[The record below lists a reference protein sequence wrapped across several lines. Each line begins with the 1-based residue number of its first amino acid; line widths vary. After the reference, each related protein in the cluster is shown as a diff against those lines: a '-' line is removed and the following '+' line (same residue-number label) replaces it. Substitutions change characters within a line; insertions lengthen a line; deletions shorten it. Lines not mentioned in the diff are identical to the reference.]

1 MLSDKTLM
9 INKVENTYLNLLR
22 TIILILASVLLIGS
36 IVAGLIGLFGISS
49 FGSGNVSPEKVSAD
63 AVIQEM
69 APEQPKPANPEPVKE
84 NVVAVDP
91 FQKDY
96 EKIID
101 IINDFGKAN
110 GDTFSN
116 KTEAVKW
123 VAELANNYNPDT
135 KAIYVKGLSETVDK
149 AVKSPILINRVKVK
163 PVPKS
168 PAAPVKPVAKAPVD
182 TETGDG
188 TDVPVE
194 QVIPEQEVVK
204 PVQESPIDVGIE
216 VVKRFTDDFNA
227 NLEVARAETE
237 RNQANKMARQA
248 SSLMTLYIAGGIF
261 GSFLMI
267 VFFLILVKIERN
279 LRVISEKP

>member
-1 MLSDKTLM
+1 M

-36 IVAGLIGLFGISS
+36 IIAGLIGLFGISS

-101 IINDFGKAN
+101 TINDFGKAN

-123 VAELANNYNPDT
+123 VAELANNYDPDT
-135 KAIYVKGLSETVDK
+135 KAIYVKGLTETVDK

-163 PVPKS
+163 PLPKS

-182 TETGDG
+182 PETGDG

-194 QVIPEQEVVK
+194 QLISEPEIVK
-204 PVQESPIDVGIE
+204 PAQESPIDVGVE
-216 VVKRFTDDFNA
+216 VVKRFTADFNA
-227 NLEVARAETE
+227 NLEAARAENE
-237 RNQANKMARQA
+237 SNQANKMARQA